1 MSKYDLLGS
10 YLKGQPATE
19 IPMTFAEIERV
30 TGTKLPPS
38 AYRHRPWWSNNA
50 SNSVMTKVWLNAG
63 YHAERVDMAAKRL
76 VFKRVLP
83 PSQPGL
89 AEEGRVFHHDKQ
101 SAKPRRRHPAF
112 GSMKGTFTIEP
123 GYDLTSPMFSD
134 REWKEIEREMEQD
147 WAQIEQGMTGKMK
160 TEDK

>member
-10 YLKGQPATE
+10 YLKGQPGAE
-19 IPMTFAEIERV
+19 VPMTFADIERV
-30 TGTKLPPS
+30 TGTRLPPS

-63 YHAERVDMAAKRL
+63 YRAERVDMAGKKL
-76 VFKRVLP
+76 VFKRMAATA
-83 PSQPGL
+83 QTGL
-89 AEEGRVFHHDKQ
+89 AEEGRVFDHDKQ
-101 SAKPRRRHPAF
+101 QSLKPRRHPAF

-123 GYDLTSPMFSD
+123 GYDLTSPVYSD

-147 WAQIEQGMTGKMK
+147 WDQMGMTSKK
-160 TEDK
+160 